1 MKFLIQPLYN
11 WYRSILRHPKYRWLV
26 VVGSLLYLFS
36 PVDLITDVVPLV
48 GWLDDG
54 VIVTLL
60 VTEVSQ
66 MLVEQR
72 NIRKAKDLSAD
83 ADATTIS
90 TTASVS

>member
-1 MKFLIQPLYN
+1 MKFLIQPLYT

-26 VVGSLLYLFS
+26 VLGSLLYLVS
-36 PVDLITDVVPLV
+36 PADLITDVVPLV

-72 NIRKAKDLSAD
+72 NIRKAKDLNAD
-83 ADATTIS
+83 ADATTVS
-90 TTASVS
+90 TTASAS